1 MSRKNHPR
9 CANLACPA
17 RFRWNAGGRF
27 FRSRSEPAHRSWP
40 KETSDP
46 QSDRPRVEHYWLCEV
61 CSHLFTL
68 VCDQQCGVVLKVSEC
83 PHPEVN
89 TQTMLTAA

>member
-9 CANLACPA
+9 CVNPACPA
-17 RFRWNAGGRF
+17 RFRCNAGGRI
-27 FRSRSEPAHRSWP
+27 FRSQLEPAQAA
-40 KETSDP
+40 DP

-68 VCDQQCGVVLKVSEC
+68 VCDQQCGVVLQLSEC

-89 TQTMLTAA
+89 TQTMWTAA

>member
-9 CANLACPA
+9 RANPACPT

-27 FRSRSEPAHRSWP
+27 FRSRLEPAQ
-40 KETSDP
+40 TTDP
-46 QSDRPRVEHYWLCEV
+46 QSDRPPVEHYWLCEV

-68 VCDQQCGVVLKVSEC
+68 VCDQQLGVVLKVGEC